1 LITTSR
7 AGDYGGRVNE
17 TVRVPVG
24 DLTFD
29 VHIGGPVDGRPVLL
43 LHGFPQHAGMWD
55 RVAPI
60 LHAAGLRTLAPDQR
74 GYSPG
79 ARPAA
84 SPEYGMTSLIG
95 DVTGLLDAL
104 DLSTVDLV
112 GHDWGAVVG
121 WQVAARHPER
131 IRSYTALSIAHPAAY
146 TRALKTSLDQQRRSA
161 YLLLFRLDDKPERV
175 LLAGGARR
183 LRAVFDGSGLDAEGV
198 ARYVDPLVA
207 EPGRLTAALHWYRAM
222 GRRDQ
227 DGLPPVTVPVTY
239 VWGDEDLAQGRKGAE
254 DTGNHVMGPYRF
266 VPLEGR
272 SHWLPDE
279 APDEVADAVLARIR
293 AS

>member
-1 LITTSR
+1 VT
-7 AGDYGGRVNE
+7 E

-29 VHIGGPVDGRPVLL
+29 VHIGGAEDGRPVLL

-55 RVAPI
+55 DVAPI
-60 LHAAGLRTLAPDQR
+60 LQAAGLRTFAPDQR

-79 ARPAA
+79 ARPVESA
-84 SPEYGMTSLIG
+84 EYGMGHLVG
-95 DVTGLLDAL
+95 DVVGLLDAL
-104 DLSTVDLV
+104 GLSTVDLV

-121 WQVAARHPER
+121 WQVAARHPDR

-146 TRALKTSLDQQRRSA
+146 LRALKTSLDQQKRSA
-161 YLLLFRLDDKPERV
+161 YLLLFRLEGKPERV
-175 LLAGGARR
+175 LLGGGGKR
-183 LRAVFDGSGLDAEGV
+183 LRAVFDGSGLDAAGV

-207 EPGRLTAALHWYRAM
+207 EPERLTAALHWYRAM
-222 GRRDQ
+222 GRNDQ
-227 DGLPPVTVPVTY
+227 SGLPPVTVPVTY

-254 DTGNHVMGPYRF
+254 DTANHVAGPYRF
-266 VPLEGR
+266 VPLAGR

-279 APDEVADAVLARIR
+279 VPGEVADAVLDRVR
-293 AS
+293 SS

>member
-1 LITTSR
+1 VCPD
-7 AGDYGGRVNE
+7 DYGETVTE

-29 VHIGGPVDGRPVLL
+29 VHIGGPADGRPVLL
-43 LHGFPQHAGMWD
+43 LHGFPQHAGIWD
-55 RVAPI
+55 GVIPF
-60 LHAAGLRTLAPDQR
+60 LHAAGLRTLAPDLR
-74 GYSPG
+74 GYSPD
-79 ARPAA
+79 ARPAESA
-84 SPEYGMTSLIG
+84 EYGMSHLVG

-104 DLSTVDLV
+104 GISTVDLV

-131 IRSYTALSIAHPAAY
+131 IRSYTAVSIAHPVAY
-146 TRALKTSLDQQRRSA
+146 MHALKTSLDQQKRSA
-161 YLLLFRLDDKPERV
+161 YLLLFRLDGKPERV
-175 LLAGGARR
+175 LLGAQAKR
-183 LRAVFDGSGLDAEGV
+183 LRAVFEGSGLDAGGV

-207 EPGRLTAALHWYRAM
+207 EPDRLTAALHWYRAM

-227 DGLPPVTVPVTY
+227 DGLPQVTVPVTF
-239 VWGDEDLAQGRKGAE
+239 VWGDEDVAQGRKGAE
-254 DTGNHVMGPYRF
+254 DTGNHVTGPYRF

-279 APDEVADAVLARIR
+279 APKEVADAVLDRIR
-293 AS
+293 TS